1 AAATRGLVAQKLTD
15 RIGLANGEVDYKHFR
30 LVGNRD
36 YEAKPQKCVTFAPDG
51 VTFTVDVAAADLLL
65 EAELA
70 RLAESVPGDGHQR
83 RFRITPAT
91 ARAVRDQGLRLTD
104 LDQWTV
110 I

>member
-1 AAATRGLVAQKLTD
+1 M
-15 RIGLANGEVDYKHFR
+15 DYKHFR

-36 YEAKPQKCVTFAPDG
+36 YEAKPQRCVTFAPDG

-70 RLAESVPGDGHQR
+70 RLAEPVPGDGPER

-91 ARAVRDQGLRLTD
+91 ARAVRDQGLTLSE
-104 LDQWTV
+104 LEQWSV
-110 I
+110 NRAGEPAGGAAPAACSPAAAG